1 MESSASGEVIHFPTK
16 RKAAYRNPIF
26 RVADLPA
33 NAVSIRHVAIPPR
46 CGLATSDPVEPRK
59 AQFPEL
65 AQSPELALV
74 MAMFAALPAKAR
86 KQVSRQLSLLAWRNG
101 GSGVEAPN
109 AAYDLVFRM
118 NAILDREKGR

>member
-1 MESSASGEVIHFPTK
+1 MSILKFPTA
-16 RKAAYRNPIF
+16 RKAPYRNPIV

-33 NAVSIRHVAIPPR
+33 NAVSIRHVATPPR
-46 CGLATSDPVEPRK
+46 CGLAAPEPVEPRK

-65 AQSPELALV
+65 AQSPELALI

-86 KQVSRQLSLLAWRNG
+86 RQVSRQLSLLAWRNG